1 MEPARDERGDS
12 LDRPMWTSTVEAAME
27 PARDERGDPGPHE
40 QLAAMNEP
48 QWSPLAMS
56 GATFIVILP
65 SCTCSVA
72 AMEPARDERG
82 DDGKGMVHAI
92 DVDKPQWSPLAMSGA
107 TRVLGGQ
114 LGRVVGAAMEPARDE
129 RGDHVCDDRHHW
141 LRKPQWSPL
150 AMSGATPTN
159 GRTFRYLRKCRN
171 GARSR

>member
-1 MEPARDERGDS
+1 MSGATCHCPCGLAMA
-12 LDRPMWTSTVEAAME
+12 DR
-27 PARDERGDPGPHE
+27 
-40 QLAAMNEP
+40 P

-56 GATFIVILP
+56 GATFICIMP

-141 LRKPQWSPL
+141 LPLPQWSPL
-150 AMSGATPTN
+150 PMSGATWSPRRWVSTWRMPRWRPLAMS
-159 GRTFRYLRKCRN
+159 GSTPR
-171 GARSR
+171 

>member
-1 MEPARDERGDS
+1 
-12 LDRPMWTSTVEAAME
+12 
-27 PARDERGDPGPHE
+27 
-40 QLAAMNEP
+40 
-48 QWSPLAMS
+48 MS
-56 GATFIVILP
+56 GATFICIMP

-141 LRKPQWSPL
+141 LPLPQWSPLAMSGATWSPRRWVSTWRMPQWSPL
-150 AMSGATPTN
+150 AMSGATP
-159 GRTFRYLRKCRN
+159 R
-171 GARSR
+171 